1 MHRADKQVMTRI
13 PLLGTPAIIVLLA
26 LAVPPCAWADDDLPP
41 PPAPASAPAD
51 TAAPAGADTLSF
63 EKRTIDAIQHISVR
77 AIDSTQTE
85 IRFDRWFWN
94 AVGADAW
101 VSWEVNDCGEQTG
114 SPADSAREYPICVQA
129 MAEWKDGRK
138 AYLWIA
144 VGSGNEVRGKPELA
158 YASAG
163 LGDNNQR
170 TFHSLAQFAK
180 YAQIEGKLEESVKK

>member
-1 MHRADKQVMTRI
+1 MA
-13 PLLGTPAIIVLLA
+13 LLA
-26 LAVPPCAWADDDLPP
+26 LALPPCARADDDLPP
-41 PPAPASAPAD
+41 PPAPASVTTPARSVP
-51 TAAPAGADTLSF
+51 AANDTLSF
-63 EKRTIDAIQHISVR
+63 EQRTINAIQHISVR

-114 SPADSAREYPICVQA
+114 SPADSAREFPICVQA

-144 VGSGNEVRGKPELA
+144 VGSGHEVRGKPELA

-163 LGDNNQR
+163 MGDEQR
-170 TFHSLAQFAK
+170 IFHSLAQFAK
-180 YAQIEGKLEESVKK
+180 YAQIEGKQGATGKPGAVKPEAMVKPDTPTRP

>member
-1 MHRADKQVMTRI
+1 MF
-13 PLLGTPAIIVLLA
+13 LGIENILE
-26 LAVPPCAWADDDLPP
+26 DDLLFLK
-41 PPAPASAPAD
+41 ASAKNARREHGR
-51 TAAPAGADTLSF
+51 TTGNA
-63 EKRTIDAIQHISVR
+63 TIDAIQHISVR